1 MGVILFLI
9 VLCALGF
16 AGFLIYNADTKD
28 DNQGV
33 VLPIKQRFK
42 NADDMQEQFK
52 EAYLW
57 ACSVFGVYESVYDS
71 IAYKSDCFRSLGIE
85 YFTYYKVSEYRCLH
99 YPYMSEIEERITD
112 WRSSNQQEEFALG
125 FISKINS
132 IRNRV
137 DVEEIRLFS
146 KYNIPFKNLLTRE
159 FKVDNMQLFSLPQWL
174 F

>member
-1 MGVILFLI
+1 MGIILFLI
-9 VLCALGF
+9 VGCVLAFVGF
-16 AGFLIYNADTKD
+16 IIYSVDTNKS
-28 DNQGV
+28 NQGII
-33 VLPIKQRFK
+33 LPTKQRFK
-42 NADDMQEQFK
+42 SADDTQEQFK

-57 ACSVFGVYESVYDS
+57 ACSVFGVYESIYDS
-71 IAYKSDCFRSLGIE
+71 IAYKSNCFRSLGIE
-85 YFTYYKVSEYRCLH
+85 YFTYYKVSEYRCLY

-112 WRSSNQQEEFALG
+112 WRSSKQQEEFALG

-159 FKVDNMQLFSLPQWL
+159 FKVDNMQLFSLPQ
-174 F
+174 

>member
-1 MGVILFLI
+1 MGIILFLI
-9 VLCALGF
+9 VGCVLAFVGF
-16 AGFLIYNADTKD
+16 IIYSVDTNKS
-28 DNQGV
+28 NQGII
-33 VLPIKQRFK
+33 LPTKQRFK
-42 NADDMQEQFK
+42 SADDMQEQFK

-57 ACSVFGVYESVYDS
+57 ACSVFGVYESIYDS
-71 IAYKSDCFRSLGIE
+71 IAYKSNCFGSLGIE

-99 YPYMSEIEERITD
+99 YPYMGEIEERIID
-112 WRSSNQQEEFALG
+112 WRSSKQQEEFALG

-159 FKVDNMQLFSLPQWL
+159 FKVDNMQLFSLPQ
-174 F
+174 